1 MISAAQFEKEI
12 ELIIVNAIRED
23 VGDGDHSSLAC
34 IPVEAKGKA
43 KLLVKDNGILA
54 GVEFAKRVFNYV
66 DPEVR
71 LDIKIKDGEKN
82 NL

>member
-54 GVEFAKRVFNYV
+54 GV
-66 DPEVR
+66 
-71 LDIKIKDGEKN
+71 
-82 NL
+82 

>member
-43 KLLVKDNGILA
+43 KLLEIIYYNLT
-54 GVEFAKRVFNYV
+54 FNQS
-66 DPEVR
+66 
-71 LDIKIKDGEKN
+71 KTK
-82 NL
+82 